1 MGKRIVITG
10 GHLTPALAVISE
22 LKKGGDWQVC
32 FIGRKHALEGE
43 KTISVEYKTINNL
56 GIPFFNLTT
65 GRLQRSLT
73 RYTIPSV
80 FKIPF
85 GFIQAFFLLNKI
97 KPDVILSFGGYLALP
112 VVFASW
118 LKGVPVLTHE
128 QTAVPGLA
136 NRIIAFFA
144 QKICV
149 SWPQT
154 LKFFPKKK
162 VVLTGNPI
170 RREIFKYQISNIP
183 SARVHS
189 ESSLRGAQ
197 GEGKYQ
203 ISNEDLPLIY
213 ITGGSLGAHSINAVV
228 GQILQKLLSRYRII
242 HQCGQTEVY
251 KDYDKLSIISCQLSD
266 TIRRRYFLTKYVEN
280 KDIGWVLNSADLVI
294 SRAGANTISEL
305 AVLGK
310 PAILIPLPW
319 AGGGE
324 QMENAKI
331 LKKVGMVEILEQQN
345 LTGKTL
351 LRDIDMMLKNIG
363 EYHQNCQTAKKLI
376 RLDAERQIVRELET
390 LI

>member
-1 MGKRIVITG
+1 MGKKIVITG
-10 GHLTPALAVISE
+10 GHLTPALAVIEE
-22 LKKGGDWQVC
+22 LQAQGGWQII
-32 FIGRKHALEGE
+32 FIGRKYALEGE

-85 GFIQAFFLLNKI
+85 GFIQALFLLNKM
-97 KPDVILSFGGYLALP
+97 KPNVILSFGGYLALP
-112 VVFASW
+112 VVFAGW
-118 LKGVPVLTHE
+118 LKGVPILTHE

-154 LKFFPKKK
+154 MEWFPKKK

-170 RREIFKYQISNIP
+170 RKAVFMAGVKPI
-183 SARVHS
+183 H
-189 ESSLRGAQ
+189 L
-197 GEGKYQ
+197 EGVQ
-203 ISNEDLPLIY
+203 EDVPLIY
-213 ITGGSLGAHSINAVV
+213 ITGGSLGAHAINQVV
-228 GQILQKLLSRYRII
+228 AEILPKLLEKYWII
-242 HQCGQTEVY
+242 HQCGASEIY
-251 KDYDKLSIISCQLSD
+251 KDYEKLQTVSCKLS
-266 TIRRRYFLTKYVEN
+266 TIAKRRYFLTKYVEN

-294 SRAGANTISEL
+294 SRSGANIVSEL
-305 AVLGK
+305 AALGK

-324 QMENAKI
+324 QIENAKI
-331 LKKVGMVEILEQQN
+331 LENAGMAKILRQENLSGEILLNTIDSLIAEIEKYKENAEKAKN
-345 LTGKTL
+345 LVK
-351 LRDIDMMLKNIG
+351 
-363 EYHQNCQTAKKLI
+363 
-376 RLDAERQIVRELET
+376 LDAARKIIKQLK
-390 LI
+390 